1 MMLEQLRSD
10 ESPSQ
15 QAKAAKDL
23 ARLTRTIAPDSS
35 A

>member
-1 MMLEQLRSD
+1 MMLEQMRSD
-10 ESPSQ
+10 ERLSQ
-15 QAKAAKDL
+15 QAKATKDL